1 VIQIW
6 VSLPWAGPAANY
18 GANAAGT
25 ARELQA
31 LGVSGVVQGDHPLV
45 PEAPL
50 PIGAMAADCLTT
62 LTTIAAHATDL
73 KVASLV
79 ANIGLLHPYLT
90 LRKFAHLALLHGGE
104 RVYAGLGAGWAAR
117 DFESLGM
124 EMPPNRD
131 RLDRLEESVRL
142 ARELFDTGA
151 ASFHGDHVVA
161 RELPLAPSPPVPP
174 RLLLGGGSPR
184 LLRLAGRYADHADL
198 APPTGVRA
206 DNVFQQ
212 KLMTKVEDVARAAQ
226 AVRDSS
232 LAAARP
238 APTTSVLV
246 SHVVFCAAAEV
257 QAEQQALCK
266 NVGIAPRSLDH
277 CPYVLIGEPSRMAA
291 AVTAWRERIGLAWI
305 ILPSDAVGR
314 FCTDVVPL
322 LG

>member
-6 VSLPWAGPAANY
+6 VSLPWAGPAASY
-18 GANAAGT
+18 GGNAAGT
-25 ARELQA
+25 ARELEA

-45 PEAPL
+45 PEARL

-90 LRKFAHLALLHGGE
+90 LRKFAQLALLHGGE

-117 DFESLGM
+117 DFEALGM

-142 ARELFDTGA
+142 ARELFDMGSA
-151 ASFHGDHVVA
+151 NFHGDHVVA

-198 APPTGVRA
+198 APPTDVRA

-212 KLMTKVEDVARAAQ
+212 KLMTEVDDVARAAQ

-257 QAEQQALCK
+257 EAEQQALCE
-266 NVGIAPRSLDH
+266 NVGIAPRSLDN
-277 CPYVLIGEPSRMAA
+277 CPYVLVGEPSRMAE
-291 AVTAWRERIGLAWI
+291 AVTVWRERIGLSWI

-314 FCTDVVPL
+314 FCTDVAPL